1 MTQGILAVWTDV
13 EEGQEADFNAWYDRE
28 HVFERVGVPGFRSG
42 RRYRAV
48 SGTPRYLAI
57 YELDS
62 AAVLDSAAYRACLE
76 RPTDWTRRIMRHFR
90 SSTRAVLT
98 ERLRLGTGHGGT
110 VATLRIS
117 PRAGGA
123 AALREWLTG
132 SALPAATEMPWIVG
146 ARLWLR
152 ADQAGSGSSVESRL
166 RTEPDQTVDCAVVI
180 EGTSTAPVRAACSAA
195 LAGPEL
201 RRQGTAQARLGVYRM
216 LWGMQAAS

>member
-13 EEGQEADFNAWYDRE
+13 EQAQEADFNAWYDRE

-48 SGTPRYLAI
+48 SGSPRYLAI
-57 YELDS
+57 YQLDS
-62 AAVLDSAAYRACLE
+62 PAVLDSPAYRQCLE

-98 ERLRLGTGHGGT
+98 ERLRLGTGRGGT

-117 PRAGGA
+117 LRASSGD
-123 AALREWLTG
+123 ALPEWLTE
-132 SALPAATEMPWIVG
+132 SALPAAAEMPGIVC

-152 ADQAGSGSSVESRL
+152 ADEAGSGSSVESRL
-166 RTEPDQTVDCAVVI
+166 RTDPDRTVDCAVVI
-180 EGTSTAPVRAACSAA
+180 EGTSTAAVRTACSAA
-195 LAGPEL
+195 LGTAEL
-201 RRQGTAQARLGVYRM
+201 RRQGAAQVRIGVYRL
-216 LWGMQAAS
+216 LWGMQAA